1 MRPEDSVFEENYM
14 QKATTKVK
22 PKQQLA
28 AYNKLGKTPIYVVVV
43 VALELVDYA
52 EALLPISPTSAV
64 PSISSRGQVDPSRRI
79 SLSLVSYQ

>member
-1 MRPEDSVFEENYM
+1 MTMRPEDSIFKENYM

-28 AYNKLGKTPIYVVVV
+28 AYNKSGKTAIYMVVV

-52 EALLPISPTSAV
+52 EALLSISPTSAV
-64 PSISSRGQVDPSRRI
+64 PSIDRLPLRWPVRR
-79 SLSLVSYQ
+79 